1 MGIFTETQFLG
12 LFWGASL
19 QKVPKGA
26 WAPLMVGLI
35 LVAIM
40 TLWVWAK
47 VYSFISVLSI
57 L

>member
-1 MGIFTETQFLG
+1 MRIFTDTQFLG

-47 VYSFISVLSI
+47 VNPFISILSVL
-57 L
+57 

>member
-1 MGIFTETQFLG
+1 MRVTIDTQFLG
-12 LFWGASL
+12 LFWGAAL
-19 QKVPKGA
+19 EKVPKGA

-35 LVAIM
+35 LVTIM

-47 VYSFISVLSI
+47 VCSFISILSS